1 MPALLN
7 RFSRRAQSL
16 YHIGNQRARHLSL
29 FYAVKKNRTK
39 TKNEPESK
47 TPPDNLTAA
56 QKVIFAEFLPYLED
70 STPPQIVETIAATLG
85 RIREARAILARES
98 LVIVSHNGQKISH
111 PALKIEVLATK
122 TLDLLMG
129 NWARTH
135 YEPENRNVSQ

>member
-1 MPALLN
+1 M
-7 RFSRRAQSL
+7 
-16 YHIGNQRARHLSL
+16 
-29 FYAVKKNRTK
+29 KKKRTK
-39 TKNEPESK
+39 TKNEPKSK
-47 TPPDNLTAA
+47 TPPDNLTTE
-56 QKVIFAEFLPYLED
+56 QKAIFAEVLPYLED

-98 LVIVSHNGQKISH
+98 LVIVSHNGQKVSH

-135 YEPENRNVSQ
+135 YEPENSNVLQ

>member
-1 MPALLN
+1 M
-7 RFSRRAQSL
+7 
-16 YHIGNQRARHLSL
+16 
-29 FYAVKKNRTK
+29 
-39 TKNEPESK
+39 
-47 TPPDNLTAA
+47 
-56 QKVIFAEFLPYLED
+56 PYLEE

-98 LVIVSHNGQKISH
+98 LVIVSHNGQKVSH

-135 YEPENRNVSQ
+135 YEPENSNVLQ